1 MKGAHLD
8 CILRSWSRTITDTTI
23 GIEGS
28 TGLEGIVQVRCSMV
42 CSSYLHTLRRSRRSR
57 EMSRAHLEGG
67 EPEPDGKQRGGP
79 GAAPGPPLRPAA
91 PRAPSPR
98 PDAHADQGARR
109 PAISARLHALKC

>member
-1 MKGAHLD
+1 MERAYLD
-8 CILRSWSRTITDTTI
+8 CNLRRINPTMTDTS
-23 GIEGS
+23 IEIKGS
-28 TGLEGIVQVRCSMV
+28 TGWKGIVLFRCSMV
-42 CSSYLHTLRRSRRSR
+42 CSGYLHILRRSRRSR

-67 EPEPDGKQRGGP
+67 EAEPDGKQRGGP